1 MHAGLTDHTGSTGFD
16 SSTDSAGS
24 SPSIHTAGAGRNIK
38 DELTRIIANRIQLD
52 ETELD
57 EDMNFK
63 DMGVDSI
70 SGVEIV
76 RDLNESFSLQLDTID
91 IYDYYTLNLLAAH
104 IGRKHGPLSL
114 APEADVPGVLAVSGT
129 SSVNQEDRDLLELLS
144 RLNEDELDVDE
155 VAQFLEVYYE

>member
-1 MHAGLTDHTGSTGFD
+1 
-16 SSTDSAGS
+16 
-24 SPSIHTAGAGRNIK
+24 
-38 DELTRIIANRIQLD
+38 
-52 ETELD
+52 
-57 EDMNFK
+57 MNFK

-91 IYDYYTLNLLAAH
+91 IYDYYSINLLAAH
-104 IGRKHGPLSL
+104 IGRKLESFL
-114 APEADVPGVLAVSGT
+114 QVKEAEVPGIPGLKAVPAVSGT
-129 SSVNQEDRDLLELLS
+129 SSGTSRGAEEAGASGGHAGSGVSEISASSSASSVNQEDRDLLELLS

>member
-1 MHAGLTDHTGSTGFD
+1 
-16 SSTDSAGS
+16 
-24 SPSIHTAGAGRNIK
+24 
-38 DELTRIIANRIQLD
+38 
-52 ETELD
+52 
-57 EDMNFK
+57 MNFK

-91 IYDYYTLNLLAAH
+91 IYDYYSINLLAAH
-104 IGRKHGPLSL
+104 IGRKLGAFLQVKEAEVTGIPGLL
-114 APEADVPGVLAVSGT
+114 AVSAVSGT
-129 SSVNQEDRDLLELLS
+129 SSGIKGEAAAGISGGLAGSGVSEISASSSASSVNQEDRDLLELLS